1 MMSKSKKKQPTPI
14 NREHWPKEY
23 PLVEVNG
30 NAVIPKDFFPTTVAS
45 QLDID
50 WAARTVHFWP
60 YFEPSAVD
68 CSGIVDWKV

>member
-1 MMSKSKKKQPTPI
+1 MSKSKKQPI

-23 PLVEVNG
+23 PLVEVG
-30 NAVIPKDFFPTTVAS
+30 GKAVLSRDFFPTNIAS
-45 QLDID
+45 QLKMD